1 MNILITGSAGFI
13 GYHVAV
19 KILKTNA
26 NVIGI
31 DNVNNYYDTKIKNDR
46 IKKLKKNKKFFFYKI
61 DLSEYK
67 KINNIVKKNNIKI
80 IIHLAAQAGV
90 RHSIYQPRVYFKS
103 NLEGFF
109 NILEIS
115 RHNKIKHLI
124 YASTSSVYGNSKKF
138 PLNEEYTTDFPLS
151 FYAATKKSNEVM
163 AHSYSYI
170 YKLPCTG
177 VRFFTV
183 YGPFGRPDMALF
195 KFTKNIMNNKSI
207 ELYNHGNHLRDFT
220 YVDDIVDGIFLL
232 IKKKSN
238 EVMAHSYSYIY
249 KLPCT
254 GVRFF
259 TVYGPFGRPDMALF
273 KFTKNIINN
282 QSIELFNNGNHLR
295 DFTYVD
301 DIVDGIYSLIK
312 RHSKKNIPYEIFNI
326 GNGNP
331 KKLKDY
337 LKFIEKKLNSKAKV
351 KKLPLQIGDIFK
363 THSDIKKLKK
373 YTNYKP
379 KTDIEVGISKF
390 IEWYKDYYRVN

>member
-1 MNILITGSAGFI
+1 MSILITGSAGFI
-13 GYHVAV
+13 GYHLTE
-19 KILKTNA
+19 KLLKKNI

-31 DNVNNYYDTKIKNDR
+31 DNINNYYDTKLKKNR
-46 IKKLKKNKKFFFYKI
+46 IYELKKNKKFKFYKI
-61 DLSEYK
+61 DLCEYK
-67 KINNIVKKNNIKI
+67 KLDFVIKKNKIKF

-90 RHSIYQPRVYFKS
+90 RYSIKNPKIYFKS

-109 NILEIS
+109 NILEVS
-115 RHNKIKHLI
+115 RHNKIKHLVF
-124 YASTSSVYGNSKKF
+124 ASTSSVYGDSKKF
-138 PLNEEYTTDFPLS
+138 PLNENNRTDHPLS
-151 FYAATKKSNEVM
+151 FYAAT
-163 AHSYSYI
+163 
-170 YKLPCTG
+170 
-177 VRFFTV
+177 
-183 YGPFGRPDMALF
+183 
-195 KFTKNIMNNKSI
+195 
-207 ELYNHGNHLRDFT
+207 
-220 YVDDIVDGIFLL
+220 
-232 IKKKSN
+232 KKSN

-337 LKFIEKKLNSKAKV
+337 LKFIERKLSSKAKV

-379 KTDIEVGISKF
+379 KTNIEVGISKF
-390 IEWYKDYYRVN
+390 IEWYKDYYKLI

>member
-1 MNILITGSAGFI
+1 MSILITGSAGFI
-13 GYHVAV
+13 GYHLTE
-19 KILKTNA
+19 KLLKKNI

-31 DNVNNYYDTKIKNDR
+31 DNINNYYDTKLKKNR
-46 IKKLKKNKKFFFYKI
+46 IYELKKNKKFKFYKI
-61 DLSEYK
+61 DLCEYEK
-67 KINNIVKKNNIKI
+67 LDNVIKKNKIKF

-90 RHSIYQPRVYFKS
+90 RYSIKNPKIYFKS

-109 NILEIS
+109 NILEVS
-115 RHNKIKHLI
+115 RHNKIKHLVF
-124 YASTSSVYGNSKKF
+124 ASTSSVYGDTKNF
-138 PLNEEYTTDFPLS
+138 PLNENNRTDHPLS
-151 FYAATKKSNEVM
+151 FYAAT
-163 AHSYSYI
+163 
-170 YKLPCTG
+170 
-177 VRFFTV
+177 
-183 YGPFGRPDMALF
+183 
-195 KFTKNIMNNKSI
+195 
-207 ELYNHGNHLRDFT
+207 
-220 YVDDIVDGIFLL
+220 
-232 IKKKSN
+232 KKSN

-351 KKLPLQIGDIFK
+351 KKLPLQMGDIIK
-363 THSDIKKLKK
+363 THSNIKKLKN

-379 KTDIEVGISKF
+379 KTNIEVGISKF
-390 IEWYKDYYRVN
+390 IEWYKDYYKLI